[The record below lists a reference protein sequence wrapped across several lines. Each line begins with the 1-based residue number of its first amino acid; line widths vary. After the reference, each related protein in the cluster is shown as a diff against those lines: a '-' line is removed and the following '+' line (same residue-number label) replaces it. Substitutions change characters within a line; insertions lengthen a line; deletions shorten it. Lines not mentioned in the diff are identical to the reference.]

1 MRRRRNVFIRF
12 LGVLFTFGCVG
23 ILAVGGVGGFLIWQ
37 AAGSLPDYKNLA
49 DYKPAVMT
57 RVHAADGSLLEEF
70 ARERRVFVPVAAMP
84 ERLIQAFLSA
94 EDKNFYQ
101 HSGVDWG
108 GIARALMQN
117 VQGVI
122 GGSNRRF
129 IGAST
134 ITQQV
139 TKNFLLT
146 SERTFDRKIKEA
158 LLALRLER
166 AFSKEQILDLYLNQI
181 FLGNGSYGVAAAA
194 LNYFGKSLSELDL
207 AEMAYLAA
215 LPKAPANYNPVKNR
229 ERAVERRNWVL
240 DRMAENGYVTKEE
253 HDQAVGQPLLVT
265 SRPVGPQSFA
275 AESFTEEVRRE
286 LTDLY
291 SEDKLYSEGYSVRT
305 TLDPSL
311 QLAARVALAAG
322 LQKFDRSLGFRGPV
336 SRIDPQGDWAQ
347 SLGAMQVPSDV
358 NPWRLAMVL
367 EVSASEAAIGFPKGE
382 KGTIPL
388 KLLKWARKA
397 GGEIGK
403 LGPEVKKAT
412 DVLAPGDVVYV
423 APATEGNGNFHLVQM
438 PEVDGAIVAMDPHS
452 GRVLAL
458 VGGFSYAQS
467 QFNRAVQALR
477 QPGSAI
483 KPFVYAAAL
492 DNGYTPSSVVMDA
505 PVEIRLENG
514 EIWKPENYTKK
525 FYGPS
530 TLRLGIEKS
539 RNAMTVRL
547 AHDLGIEKF
556 CGLVERLGIYD
567 HLKPMPA
574 MSLGAGVT
582 TLLKITTG
590 YSMLANGGKKIVPT
604 LIDRVQDRYGRTIF
618 RHDKRECTGCNAPS
632 WTGQPEPE
640 FMDQREDVI
649 NPYTAYQI
657 TSMLEGVVQRGTGQ
671 ALKVVGKPVAGKTGT
686 SNEERDAWFIGYTPD
701 LTGGE
706 LAAPIAAAFM
716 RNALRDKPATPFRVP
731 AGIQLIPIDPQ
742 NGQRAAYGDPNVIL
756 EAFKPGE
763 GPPQDTVVIGVGD
776 GSGNASI
783 IEGGLTTGT
792 GGLY

>member
-1 MRRRRNVFIRF
+1 M
-12 LGVLFTFGCVG
+12 
-23 ILAVGGVGGFLIWQ
+23 
-37 AAGSLPDYKNLA
+37 
-49 DYKPAVMT
+49 
-57 RVHAADGSLLEEF
+57 
-70 ARERRVFVPVAAMP
+70 
-84 ERLIQAFLSA
+84 
-94 EDKNFYQ
+94 
-101 HSGVDWG
+101 
-108 GIARALMQN
+108 
-117 VQGVI
+117 
-122 GGSNRRF
+122 
-129 IGAST
+129 
-134 ITQQV
+134 
-139 TKNFLLT
+139 
-146 SERTFDRKIKEA
+146 
-158 LLALRLER
+158 
-166 AFSKEQILDLYLNQI
+166 
-181 FLGNGSYGVAAAA
+181 
-194 LNYFGKSLSELDL
+194 
-207 AEMAYLAA
+207 
-215 LPKAPANYNPVKNR
+215 
-229 ERAVERRNWVL
+229 
-240 DRMAENGYVTKEE
+240 
-253 HDQAVGQPLLVT
+253 
-265 SRPVGPQSFA
+265 
-275 AESFTEEVRRE
+275 RRE

-477 QPGSAI
+477 QPGSAF

-505 PVEIRLENG
+505 PIEIRLENG

-556 CGLVERLGIYD
+556 CDLVERLGIYD
-567 HLKPMPA
+567 HLQADAGHVARRRRHHAPQDHHRLFDAGQWRQEDRADADRPRAGPLWPHHLPPRQARMHRLQRAVLDRPA
-574 MSLGAGVT
+574 GAGIHGPARGRHQS
-582 TLLKITTG
+582 LHRL
-590 YSMLANGGKKIVPT
+590 SDHLDAGGSGPA
-604 LIDRVQDRYGRTIF
+604 RHRPGPQGGRQAGGRQDR
-618 RHDKRECTGCNAPS
+618 HH
-632 WTGQPEPE
+632 Q
-640 FMDQREDVI
+640 
-649 NPYTAYQI
+649 
-657 TSMLEGVVQRGTGQ
+657 
-671 ALKVVGKPVAGKTGT
+671 
-686 SNEERDAWFIGYTPD
+686 
-701 LTGGE
+701 
-706 LAAPIAAAFM
+706 
-716 RNALRDKPATPFRVP
+716 
-731 AGIQLIPIDPQ
+731 
-742 NGQRAAYGDPNVIL
+742 
-756 EAFKPGE
+756 
-763 GPPQDTVVIGVGD
+763 
-776 GSGNASI
+776 
-783 IEGGLTTGT
+783 
-792 GGLY
+792 